1 MLVGWVDPEVER
13 ACSVTDVG
21 QAIWGALGREMVTQ
35 SLALI
40 SLTATLGLLMAREPF
55 SVAIRVAAVPVL
67 AVRYRDVE
75 ILADPRSEA
84 GLVGLGDDGGDGSG
98 VDEVDRLVIHDVRCG
113 GRGAHFGLAA

>member
-1 MLVGWVDPEVER
+1 MLVGWVDPEVRR

-21 QAIWGALGREMVTQ
+21 QAVWGALGREMVAQ

-40 SLTATLGLLMAREPF
+40 TLTATLGLLAERDLF
-55 SVAIRVAAVPVL
+55 RVIRATAVPLV

-75 ILADPRSEA
+75 ILADPHSEA
-84 GLVGLGDDGGDGSG
+84 GPVELRDDGGDALG
-98 VDEVDRLVIHDVRCG
+98 VDEVDRLLIHDVRCG